1 MSSLGFSLGDSFEE
15 RNPFSSSRVFGHFE
29 RPIFLELCKSL
40 ESKIVLTGSY
50 LFRIGD
56 ADDSLYVVQKGLLHV
71 FITDEVG
78 SQRWD

>member
-1 MSSLGFSLGDSFEE
+1 MSSLAFSLLDSFEE
-15 RNPFSSSRVFGHFE
+15 RKSFSSSRVFGHFE

-40 ESKIVLTGSY
+40 ESKIVLAGSY

-71 FITDEVG
+71 FITDEV
-78 SQRWD
+78 

>member
-1 MSSLGFSLGDSFEE
+1 MKINLFT
-15 RNPFSSSRVFGHFE
+15 SRVFGHFE

-40 ESKIVLTGSY
+40 ESKTVLAGAY

-71 FITDEVG
+71 FITDEV
-78 SQRWD
+78 RLTKLK